1 MRATVTTAFPGV
13 EDGKIYPRDI
23 AEGEIISGDLA
34 AAAVEAGWAEEIDEA
49 KFAREAKKRAD
60 EAAAAAAKASRDA
73 AEKRLKDLRE
83 IAQGAKVDLG
93 KAKTAEE
100 IEAALKAAGV
110 TIPGL

>member
-23 AEGEIISGDLA
+23 ALGEIISGDLA
-34 AAAVEAGWAEEIDEA
+34 AAAVEAGWAEEIDEEKA
-49 KFAREAKKRAD
+49 AEEAEKRAA
-60 EAAAAAAKASRDA
+60 EAAAAATKAAKEA

-83 IAQGAKVDLG
+83 IARGAKVDIS
-93 KAKTAEE
+93 KAKTAAE
-100 IEAALKAAGV
+100 IEAALTAAGV